1 MTERS
6 WLWNSS
12 PWWTRFGAILGSIA
26 ILWAVLMGSQLSRHI
41 GPSELPNNLKRPGLA
56 MELVNNWDEA
66 AQIVGLSQG
75 ARCMQDAQ
83 DSWCVFSPE
92 KTKTVCTAKISA
104 LQQQQKLDYVFI
116 ILYTLFFMYVGI
128 LNLLFSGIPVDLS
141 DKRGRKLLGRISSWS
156 GKIGGGLVLIFT
168 IMAAVYDWKEDGH
181 ILAILNTISQHLCY
195 GNFPLVRTAAYLKWL
210 FIFAAIGCSSPLFL
224 FWPGKTPAAKTMDTS
239 VFVTVLAWLT
249 ALAALTTA
257 FTGIAACHYGQD
269 QRLESAVGT
278 LTVTFLLA
286 VLTLSAGQ
294 RWYGGL
300 LSAVN
305 DFASLRFVEPF
316 ARFLKDNEKQ
326 IVSPNEE
333 HQNKFDEPDKM
344 S

>member
-1 MTERS
+1 MSMTERS

-12 PWWTRFGAILGSIA
+12 TWWTRFG
-26 ILWAVLMGSQLSRHI
+26 AVLMGSQLSRHI

-116 ILYTLFFMYVGI
+116 ILYTLFFMYIGI

-168 IMAAVYDWKEDGH
+168 
-181 ILAILNTISQHLCY
+181 
-195 GNFPLVRTAAYLKWL
+195 
-210 FIFAAIGCSSPLFL
+210 
-224 FWPGKTPAAKTMDTS
+224 
-239 VFVTVLAWLT
+239 
-249 ALAALTTA
+249 
-257 FTGIAACHYGQD
+257 
-269 QRLESAVGT
+269 
-278 LTVTFLLA
+278 
-286 VLTLSAGQ
+286 
-294 RWYGGL
+294 
-300 LSAVN
+300 
-305 DFASLRFVEPF
+305 
-316 ARFLKDNEKQ
+316 
-326 IVSPNEE
+326 
-333 HQNKFDEPDKM
+333 
-344 S
+344 